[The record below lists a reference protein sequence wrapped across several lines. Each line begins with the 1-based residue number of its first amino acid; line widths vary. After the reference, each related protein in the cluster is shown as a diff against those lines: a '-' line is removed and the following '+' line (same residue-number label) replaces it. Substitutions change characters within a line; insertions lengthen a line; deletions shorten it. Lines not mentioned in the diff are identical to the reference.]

1 MGVNL
6 LYSQIISDVEEKIK
20 SGVLETGQKLPSERE
35 MSAQYEV
42 SRAVVREA
50 IKVLNEKGLVEVKVG
65 KGIYVTKPTKSNVTR
80 ALQRVIRSSDSTLE
94 DMIEVREE
102 LELSAIRK
110 VIANSDS
117 IGMEKLRSACSL
129 MDKEGIKVSEFV
141 DKDAQFHLTL
151 AKLTDNNIFY
161 LLISSFYDLIDKAL
175 FDLSHMV
182 PSDNEEAQVQHWT
195 IVNALE
201 QKDIKLSERTMRAH
215 MDMIRDEVKML
226 RARHLI

>member
-117 IGMEKLRSACSL
+117 TGMEKLRSACSL

-226 RARHLI
+226 RERHLI